1 MVKKPRPARRLFGRP
16 KEAPGPQQVF
26 QGEFQVTP
34 GQGPSP
40 SQQRPFRL
48 RSPAR
53 SGSSSTASGTVR
65 AAPGPAQSHRRG
77 GSGSPSGSGARHS
90 RGGSASTLSSRE
102 DHARGDGGGGADM
115 PARRCRPSTT
125 GHGTTVVP
133 TIQAASGNFS
143 RSRAHNVLTS
153 DIISALNS
161 NEAGPSSSA
170 AVQAQGSPSAEPG
183 PSAFHQPASTRS
195 GTSGIYSPN
204 GQASPASDLSS
215 GGVTSAGYRRRQPL
229 YELPDTSPSV
239 RSPSLYTS
247 PAVTPRTPNSF
258 GGTSVPA
265 SVCLELS
272 PLLDFAV
279 GNLSPDMLAADFEEL
294 PPLTPD
300 EAIDRFPSF
309 ELRPRANSSSYVS
322 GPSHGALGMSSVAN
336 RSSISVPELGGLLWP
351 VELFYSGD
359 PGFPQAETAGN
370 ELTLA
375 PSPIESPLPGPP
387 SASRSASGGP
397 HGC

>member
-53 SGSSSTASGTVR
+53 CGSSSTASETVR

-102 DHARGDGGGGADM
+102 DHARGGGGGGADM

-170 AVQAQGSPSAEPG
+170 AVQTQGSPSAEPG
-183 PSAFHQPASTRS
+183 PSAFHQLASTRS

-247 PAVTPRTPNSF
+247 PAITPRTPNSF
-258 GGTSVPA
+258 KGTSVPA

-279 GNLSPDMLAADFEEL
+279 GNLSPDMLAADGDFEEL

-309 ELRPRANSSSYVS
+309 EL
-322 GPSHGALGMSSVAN
+322 L
-336 RSSISVPELGGLLWP
+336 PELGGLLWP